1 MDDYKNLSPLISDKI
16 SEIGNLLFNLNR
28 LLDAGMDWLDI
39 DCHMPKTSKYI
50 HDLAHKAPIDA
61 DSFRDY
67 NAKHGM
73 RTDYESPIQGSKA
86 EYLAPVEFYIHAF
99 AYVSKILYC
108 IIETIRLSEELEDQD
123 SNEFLYSQIPMAV
136 GYKDKFAFLHNETLS
151 YLKVGKTVEEI
162 DSIVDSFQKGG

>member
-1 MDDYKNLSPLISDKI
+1 MDNEIKLSPLISDKI

-39 DCHMPKTSKYI
+39 DCDMPKTSKYVHEI
-50 HDLAHKAPIDA
+50 AHKAPIDA
-61 DSFRDY
+61 DSFREY

-73 RTDYESPIQGSKA
+73 RTDYGSPISGSKA

-99 AYVSKILYC
+99 AYSSKILYC
-108 IIETIRLSEELEDQD
+108 TIEAIRLAEQLEDED
-123 SNEFLYSQIPMAV
+123 SNEFLYSQVPIIV

-151 YLKVGKTVEEI
+151 YLKVGKTVAEI
-162 DSIVDSFQKGG
+162 DGIVDSL